1 MADIIDFYTRTEFH
15 KYFKN
20 PEILKGIGS
29 SSREYLECVC
39 PYCGTERKNTP
50 VNLIKRGFRCNVCD
64 VKLSYPEKFM
74 ATLLR
79 INNIK
84 FETQKRF
91 KDCRNKSELPFDFYI
106 PEKNLI
112 IETHGEQHYEYR
124 KEAKYCSKSTFI
136 NDKIK
141 MKYCEDNNIQLIVI
155 DCKQSEFYYI
165 YNSIVNSELAFLLE
179 NIDKESF
186 KHSIIESHKITNI
199 KEIIEDHKQGIP
211 ILQISRKYN
220 ISNARIRNLL
230 KRAGEYHPRG
240 GAKNN
245 GKKVICLNNLKVYN
259 TATEAAHDVGLKQG
273 GNVSSVCR
281 GNRKYAGMINGEYL
295 KWQYYTDYINKKEQ
309 EQQNHEVS

>member
-1 MADIIDFYTRTEFH
+1 MADIIDFYTRKEFH

-79 INNIK
+79 MNNIK

-124 KEAKYCSKSTFI
+124 KEARYCSKSTFI

-141 MKYCEDNNIQLIVI
+141 VKYCKDNGIQLIVV
-155 DCKQSEFYYI
+155 DCRQSEFYYI
-165 YNSIVNSELAFLLE
+165 HNSIKNSPLSFLLE
-179 NIDKESF
+179 NINENILKTE
-186 KHSIIESHKITNI
+186 IIESHKYKNI
-199 KEIIEDHKQGIP
+199 KEIISDYKKGVSF
-211 ILQISRKYN
+211 LQLENKYN
-220 ISNARIRNLL
+220 INRKTICSLM
-230 KRAGEYHPRG
+230 KKAGVYAPRG
-240 GAKNN
+240 GSKNN
-245 GKKVICLNNLKVYN
+245 GKKVICLNNLKVYD
-259 TATEAAHDVGLKQG
+259 TTTEAAHDVGLKRG
-273 GNVSSVCR
+273 SNISAVCN
-281 GNRKYAGMINGEYL
+281 GYRKYSGMINGEYL
-295 KWQYYTDYINKKEQ
+295 KWQYYIDYINEQ
-309 EQQNHEVS
+309 EQENHEVS